1 MEYLLNASGIVII
14 LFLFYFLLLK
24 NETFFT
30 SIRTYFLMGLII
42 PVSIPLIEIPIYVE
56 AVSNAISTISYEE
69 IASVSTVDETL
80 FTWTELLMLIYAA
93 GVLFFSLKFLLQ
105 IISLTHFIASH
116 PLVKKG
122 NYYYIETSKNISPF
136 SFFNIIIYNKNE
148 FSLDELEQIIL
159 HEKAHVIQWH
169 SLDTILAHLL
179 VIVLWFNPFVWLYKK
194 AIQQNLEFLADA
206 YALKQLKNQ
215 KLYQYTLLKTS
226 GTNYCTAITN
236 NFYNSLIK
244 KRILMIHKNQ
254 SKRNNQFKYL
264 LLIPVLFA
272 FVMTFNTKV
281 VAQDKNEWIAKSE
294 TVELIIDKEST
305 DFNLEKE
312 STLFKEKFDINLSFK
327 GVKRNS
333 KNEIIAI
340 KIEAKGENLKAKFEN
355 AGSEPIKPIKISY
368 DSENNAVSIGNLAEI
383 HENHY
388 SFTSDGDHKIKF
400 KGKPNKEGNYVFISS
415 DGKKTS
421 WSGKKTDTIIHK
433 NKIIIKQ
440 GNDEHVWVS
449 KNDND
454 DTNLKTKIITDL
466 EIINEDNASENVY
479 IIKEEDGKIIEHKA
493 NNSFFISSNGNAEP
507 LFILNGEEISKEEMD
522 NLKPDDIKSIN
533 VLKGESATKKYGDKG
548 KNGVVIISS
557 DEIAINIKGESLE
570 TPIFMLDGKEI
581 SKEEMEKINP
591 DAIESIDVLKGENAT
606 KKYGEKGAN
615 GVIEIKLKKN

>member
-42 PVSIPLIEIPIYVE
+42 AVSIPLIEIPIYVE
-56 AVSNAISTISYEE
+56 AISQTLNGISYEE
-69 IASVSTVDETL
+69 ITTVSSVDDTL
-80 FTWTELLMLIYAA
+80 LSWTEILMLIYAT
-93 GVLFFSLKFLLQ
+93 GVIFFSLKFLLQ

-264 LLIPVLFA
+264 LLVPVLFA
-272 FVMTFNTKV
+272 FVMTFNTKI
-281 VAQDKNEWIAKSE
+281 VAQEKNEWIAKSE

-305 DFNLEKE
+305 DFHLEKE
-312 STLFKEKFDINLSFK
+312 STLFKEKFNINLSFK
-327 GVKRNS
+327 GIKRNS
-333 KNEIIAI
+333 KNEITAI

-355 AGSEPIKPIKISY
+355 AGSVPIKPIKISY
-368 DSENNAVSIGNLAEI
+368 DSENNTVSIGNIKET

-388 SFTSDGDHKIKF
+388 TVTSDRDYKIKR
-400 KGKPNKEGNYVFISS
+400 KPNKDGNYVFISS

-421 WSGKKTDTIIHK
+421 WSGKSTDTIIHK

-440 GNDEHVWVS
+440 GDDAHVWVS

-466 EIINEDNASENVY
+466 EILNEDNASENVY
-479 IIKEEDGKIIEHKA
+479 IIKEEDGKTIEHKA

-507 LFILNGEEISKEEMD
+507 LFILNGEEISKEKMD

-533 VLKGESATKKYGDKG
+533 VLKRESATKKYGDKG

-591 DAIESIDVLKGENAT
+591 DAIESISVLKGDSAA

-615 GVIEIKLKKN
+615 GVIEIILKK